1 MGAPEDNNN
10 VADAD
15 EVGRFSIA
23 PVIQKKPR
31 KVSVVTF
38 VDGERKTSIFN
49 WVSLGHWDG
58 YTPSLKWLNDR

>member
-1 MGAPEDNNN
+1 MGATEDNNN

-58 YTPSLKWLNDR
+58 HTPSLFKQA